1 VEIDLGSFVVRSH
14 RPEDAPSLAAAA
26 NNPKVAANLR
36 DRFPHPYLENDARD
50 YIENPANADP
60 EVQFA
65 IARGANVLGGIGFHL
80 QDDVSRLCAELGFF
94 LGEPYRRQGITT
106 AAIRA
111 AVAHAFDTLDIVRVY
126 AQVFEHNPASARVLE
141 KCGFRLEGTLRR
153 AVIKADKIMDL
164 HLYPKLKDEP
174 V

>member
-1 VEIDLGSFVVRSH
+1 VEIDLGTYVVRSY

-36 DRFPHPYLENDARD
+36 DRFPHSYLYAR
-50 YIENPANADP
+50 
-60 EVQFA
+60 
-65 IARGANVLGGIGFHL
+65 
-80 QDDVSRLCAELGFF
+80 
-94 LGEPYRRQGITT
+94 
-106 AAIRA
+106 
-111 AVAHAFDTLDIVRVY
+111 
-126 AQVFEHNPASARVLE
+126 VFEHNPASARVLE

-164 HLYPKLKDEP
+164 HLYSKLKDEP

>member
-1 VEIDLGSFVVRSH
+1 VEIDLGSFVVRSY

-26 NNPKVAANLR
+26 NNPKVAANRR

-80 QDDVSRLCAELGFF
+80 
-94 LGEPYRRQGITT
+94 RRTRSWTCISTP
-106 AAIRA
+106 
-111 AVAHAFDTLDIVRVY
+111 
-126 AQVFEHNPASARVLE
+126 N
-141 KCGFRLEGTLRR
+141 
-153 AVIKADKIMDL
+153 
-164 HLYPKLKDEP
+164 
-174 V
+174 